1 MKRRNTMQLLSL
13 NARERSLFHE
23 LLVKVRKEELLKHSI
38 TSKNTLHYDTLVG
51 AYKVMP
57 VLLGSFN
64 PLLLVRYPLSN
75 KITMRCQFSTFLC
88 GCATENKSILVKN
101 NSEFDDLF
109 LGKIDVK
116 YNNSKKNKLIRVSFD
131 FWEIQR
137 DIMTNRIVAR
147 LDLDY
152 VYTVFIKVRY
162 SVDRYF
168 MVGNQFGF
176 NYDNIYKLTDIF
188 DTVVNRLEEYMED
201 YDLKEDEIVY
211 VELSFRKK
219 DKVLLSEFS
228 YDFKKKK

>member
-1 MKRRNTMQLLSL
+1 
-13 NARERSLFHE
+13 
-23 LLVKVRKEELLKHSI
+23 
-38 TSKNTLHYDTLVG
+38 
-51 AYKVMP
+51 
-57 VLLGSFN
+57 
-64 PLLLVRYPLSN
+64 
-75 KITMRCQFSTFLC
+75 
-88 GCATENKSILVKN
+88 
-101 NSEFDDLF
+101 
-109 LGKIDVK
+109 
-116 YNNSKKNKLIRVSFD
+116 
-131 FWEIQR
+131 
-137 DIMTNRIVAR
+137 MTNRIVAR

>member
-1 MKRRNTMQLLSL
+1 
-13 NARERSLFHE
+13 
-23 LLVKVRKEELLKHSI
+23 
-38 TSKNTLHYDTLVG
+38 
-51 AYKVMP
+51 
-57 VLLGSFN
+57 
-64 PLLLVRYPLSN
+64 
-75 KITMRCQFSTFLC
+75 
-88 GCATENKSILVKN
+88 
-101 NSEFDDLF
+101 
-109 LGKIDVK
+109 
-116 YNNSKKNKLIRVSFD
+116 
-131 FWEIQR
+131 
-137 DIMTNRIVAR
+137 MTNRIVAR

-228 YDFKKKK
+228 YDFKKKNKPFG